1 MQENIDE
8 KERGVVGAVQS
19 SLNQIFD
26 LIKFTLVILFSDTY
40 YYGFLVILSV
50 AATFVS
56 LCLYS
61 TYAFKVEFKKK
72 YNQVPLSEAGPFR
85 KSMIMIVDKNQGDV
99 DSFAS
104 FDETNNELVTST

>member
-8 KERGVVGAVQS
+8 KERGVVGGVQN

-26 LIKFTLVILFSDTY
+26 LIKFTLVILFSDTSF
-40 YYGFLVILSV
+40 YGFLVILSV
-50 AATFVS
+50 TATFIS

-61 TYAFKVEFKKK
+61 VYAFKVEFKKK

-85 KSMIMIVDKNQGDV
+85 KSMIVVVNKSQDDV

-104 FDETNNELVTST
+104 FDETNNEEETFT